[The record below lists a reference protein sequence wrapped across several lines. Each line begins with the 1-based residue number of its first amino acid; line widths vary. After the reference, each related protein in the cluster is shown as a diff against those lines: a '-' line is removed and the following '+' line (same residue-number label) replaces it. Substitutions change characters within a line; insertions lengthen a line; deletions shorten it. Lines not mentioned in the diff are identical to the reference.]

1 MNDDNLYPL
10 SAVSNVNTLG
20 CQLNGYWS
28 KFLSDRYG
36 FNNPD
41 FVWENINL
49 DVSNVLFGNT
59 KVHSNCIN
67 SHNDLSGL
75 IRTNIS
81 KNFNIINLAAKAS
94 NGPIANYAVLKEYN
108 VSLKPQKILWFLM
121 KIWNLESLISEL
133 SNPILKIF
141 S

>member
-1 MNDDNLYPL
+1 M
-10 SAVSNVNTLG
+10 
-20 CQLNGYWS
+20 NGYWS

-49 DVSNVLFGNT
+49 DVSNVMLFGNT

-81 KNFNIINLAAKAS
+81 KFNIINLAAKAS
-94 NGPIANYAVLKEYN
+94 NGPIANYAVLKEYSN
-108 VSLKPQKILWFLM
+108 VFKPQKFWFL
-121 KIWNLESLISEL
+121 IDLI
-133 SNPILKIF
+133 
-141 S
+141 